1 MYMIDKVVRMRMADV
16 QRENPGRF
24 GIDHSELLNYELH
37 KTNKE
42 RDDYMNILSKGHVV
56 LSEYELPGQG
66 S

>member
-1 MYMIDKVVRMRMADV
+1 MADV